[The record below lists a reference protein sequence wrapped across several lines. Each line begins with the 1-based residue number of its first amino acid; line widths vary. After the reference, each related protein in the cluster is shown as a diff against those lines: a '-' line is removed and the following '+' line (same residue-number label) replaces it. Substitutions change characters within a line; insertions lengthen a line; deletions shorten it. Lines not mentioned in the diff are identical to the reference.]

1 MLKSTYLTTV
11 YFLRRENQMRK
22 LGLAIATLAA
32 AAMTVTPVLAATELT
47 VFNSKSEIQTQFE
60 EEATAYSDAA
70 GVDMTVTMSNDPVIT
85 HLNAK
90 YDHGE
95 PYALSMVDAKDIYT
109 LREHALDLSD
119 LEAAADTDYA
129 IELDGKVLALPFCIE
144 ARGIIYNK
152 SAIEENTGETFDPAS
167 VRTLDDFTGLL
178 DRLVEGGMETPVCIL
193 KEDWSLAA
201 HYLSQVYEERNDPEA
216 FISDLLSGDADLIH
230 DEKFNSLMD
239 TFDVL
244 KKYNYGQG
252 EEAVNEDRNTT
263 EDMLAYG
270 DIAFMFGGNW
280 DWSQINQFDYTENM
294 GMMPVPQDTDD
305 GTNDKLVG
313 GGSKYFFIDNSSNTS
328 DEQRQQAKDFLNW
341 LVYEDD
347 GQSFLVNDCA
357 LVPAFS
363 NIDLPI
369 SDPLGASVSKYTNEG
384 KLVAN
389 YNYLP
394 DDHFAILG
402 AMFQK
407 YLAGISDRK
416 GFAKDVETYWH
427 TKTLTSH
434 SE

>member
-1 MLKSTYLTTV
+1 MKRTITAVVSTV
-11 YFLRRENQMRK
+11 
-22 LGLAIATLAA
+22 
-32 AAMTVTPVLAATELT
+32 VTAVLAASPSMASVDLNI
-47 VFNSKSEIQTQFE
+47 FNSKPEIQSQFE
-60 EEATAYSDAA
+60 EEAEKYAREK
-70 GVDMTVTMSNDPVIT
+70 GVNMTVTMSNDPVIT
-85 HLNAK
+85 HMNAK

-178 DRLVEGGMETPVCIL
+178 DRLVEGGMETPVGIL

-201 HYLSQVYEERNDPEA
+201 HYLLQVYEERNDPEA

-280 DWSQINQFDYTENM
+280 DWSLIVQSGSGCEM
-294 GMMPVPQDTDD
+294 GMMPVPQNMDD
-305 GTNDKLVG
+305 GCNEKLVG
-313 GGSKYFFIDNSSNTS
+313 GGSKFWFIDNSVS
-328 DEQRQQAKDFLNW
+328 DEVQQAAKDFLNW
-341 LVYEDD
+341 MDRDPD
-347 GQSFLVNDCA
+347 GQVFVTTTCA
-357 LVPAFS
+357 LVSPYKA
-363 NIDLPI
+363 NTLEVQ
-369 SDPLGASVSKYTNEG
+369 DPLSICVKDFVDAGSLIPSYVFQ
-384 KLVAN
+384 
-389 YNYLP
+389 P
-394 DDHFAILG
+394 DDHFTVLG
-402 AMFQK
+402 ALFQE
-407 YLAGISDRK
+407 YLADRIDRETFASGI
-416 GFAKDVETYWH
+416 ETYWKNAQQIEH
-427 TKTLTSH
+427 
-434 SE
+434 